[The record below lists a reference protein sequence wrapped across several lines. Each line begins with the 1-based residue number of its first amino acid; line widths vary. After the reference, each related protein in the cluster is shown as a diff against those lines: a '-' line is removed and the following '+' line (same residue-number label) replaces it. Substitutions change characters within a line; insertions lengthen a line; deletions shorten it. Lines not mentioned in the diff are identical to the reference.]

1 MDRALAGDRG
11 LVSDAGLERMRAD
24 AAARGLT
31 VTVRTRPAARSLE
44 EAAALM
50 DLPPSQLVKSLVVR
64 RGEGDYL
71 FALVPGDRSIA
82 WPKLRAVVGVNRLAM
97 PPADEALAAT
107 GYERGTITP
116 VGAQGEW
123 PVYVDERIPGAT
135 VALGAGAHGHS
146 AIVDA
151 DALIAAYG
159 ATVADISD

>member
-1 MDRALAGDRG
+1 MSLE
-11 LVSDAGLERMRAD
+11 GLERMRAD
-24 AAARGLT
+24 AASRGLT
-31 VTVRTRPAARSLE
+31 VTVRERAAARSLE

-50 DLPPSQLVKSLVVR
+50 DLPPSRLVKSLVVR
-64 RGEGDYL
+64 RGEGEYL

-82 WPKLRAVVGVNRLAM
+82 WPKLRAAVGVNRLAM

-116 VGAQGEW
+116 IGAEGGW
-123 PVYVDERIPGAT
+123 PVYVDERIVGST

-146 AIVDA
+146 AIVAA
-151 DALIAAYG
+151 DELIAAYG

>member
-1 MDRALAGDRG
+1 M
-11 LVSDAGLERMRAD
+11 SAGLERMQAD
-24 AAARGLT
+24 ADARGLR
-31 VTVRTRPAARSLE
+31 VTVRARPAARSLE

-50 DLPPSQLVKSLVVR
+50 DLPPARLVKSLVVR

-116 VGAQGEW
+116 IGALGGW
-123 PVYVDERIPGAT
+123 PVYVDERIAGST
-135 VALGAGAHGHS
+135 VALGAGEHGYS
-146 AIVDA
+146 AVLDPA
-151 DALIAAYG
+151 ALIAAYG

>member
-1 MDRALAGDRG
+1 MSGTG
-11 LVSDAGLERMRAD
+11 LDRMRAD

-31 VTVRTRPAARSLE
+31 VIVRERPAARSLE
-44 EAAALM
+44 EAAAMM
-50 DLPPSQLVKSLVVR
+50 DLPPSRLVKSLVVR
-64 RGEGDYL
+64 RAEGSYL
-71 FALVPGDRSIA
+71 FALIPGDRSIA

-97 PPADEALAAT
+97 PPADEALDAT

-116 VGAQGEW
+116 VGASGDW
-123 PVYVDERIPGAT
+123 PVYVDERVVGST
-135 VALGAGAHGHS
+135 VALGSGAHGHS